1 MAIDLEDE
9 ILQDFLVEAS
19 EILELLSEQLV
30 ELEQAPEDAD
40 LLSSIFR
47 GFHTVKG
54 GAGFLALDAMVGICH
69 ICEDVF
75 DVLRNGDL
83 VADATLMDAILR
95 ALDVINDMFET
106 VRAGSD
112 PEPASPALIAEI
124 AAFKSVGGSPPD
136 AAVGVVAPV
145 TEPVPTNNPEGS
157 VTDEV
162 QQEFEA
168 MLQFAADEP
177 AEDTPAAPS
186 DDITEE
192 EFESLLDELHG
203 KNKGPAAVPEELM
216 PSLGEPA
223 AKAVAVEPVTGDAS
237 ENITDEEFD
246 RLLDDMHGVG
256 KGPTAGK
263 VEGEVVEAVKAPVV
277 DEAKVV
283 EQVEEKAPIKVVEPA
298 KGKANMKAPVKAAAE
313 TTVRVDTKRL
323 DDIMNMVGELV
334 LVRNRLSKLRS
345 GREDDEMSKAISNL
359 DIVTADLQLAVM
371 KTRMQPIKKVF
382 GRFPRVV
389 RDLARSLDKK
399 ITLELV
405 GEETDLDK
413 NLVEALSDPLVH
425 LVRNAVDHG
434 IETPEERVAAGKSEE
449 GLVVLSAIQEGDH
462 ILLSIEDNGKGM
474 DADILR
480 KSAVT
485 KGMMDAEAAQRLS
498 DIECYNLIF
507 APGFSTKTEISDVS
521 GRGVGMDVVKTR
533 ITGMNGTVHVESELG
548 VGSKIVIKLPLTLAI
563 MSTLMVKL
571 STQAFALPLSSV
583 VEILNLDLSNTNMID
598 GQLVVLV
605 RGKAMP
611 LYYLNE
617 WLIPGYVPDESSE
630 VDQHVVVVSAGHQH
644 IGFVVN
650 QLLGQEEIV
659 IKPLGA
665 MLTKVEGLAGATIT
679 GDGGIA
685 IILDIPSM
693 LNRYA

>member
-30 ELEQAPEDAD
+30 ELELAPEDAD

-54 GAGFLALDAMVGICH
+54 GAGFLALDGMVGICH

-75 DVLRNGDL
+75 DVLRNGDR

-95 ALDVINDMFET
+95 AVDVINEMFDT
-106 VRAGSD
+106 VRSGND
-112 PEPASPALIAEI
+112 PEPATPELIAEI
-124 AAFKSVGGSPPD
+124 AAFKTVQGSEPEPTVTQP
-136 AAVGVVAPV
+136 AAEPVTINNDAPV
-145 TEPVPTNNPEGS
+145 S
-157 VTDEV
+157 DEV

-168 MLQFAADEP
+168 MLQSASEEP
-177 AEDTPAAPS
+177 AGEPVAAPS
-186 DDITEE
+186 GDITEE
-192 EFESLLDELHG
+192 EFEKLLDELHG
-203 KNKGPAAVPEELM
+203 TNKGPTFKTDKLKPSPEPVPE
-216 PSLGEPA
+216 
-223 AKAVAVEPVTGDAS
+223 VS
-237 ENITDEEFD
+237 ENITEDEFD
-246 RLLDDMHGVG
+246 KLLDDMHGVG
-256 KGPTAGK
+256 KGPTGGAAK
-263 VEGEVVEAVKAPVV
+263 VIEKVKQVEPKQVTEPVV
-277 DEAKVV
+277 KEVKPI
-283 EQVEEKAPIKVVEPA
+283 EKP
-298 KGKANMKAPVKAAAE
+298 KGKAPAKAPVKQPAE

-399 ITLELV
+399 IALELV

-434 IETPEERVAAGKSEE
+434 IETPEERLAAGKSEE
-449 GLVVLSAIQEGDH
+449 GLVILSAIQEGDH

-474 DADILR
+474 DADVLR
-480 KSAVT
+480 KSAVK

-498 DIECYNLIF
+498 DVECYNLIF

-533 ITGMNGTVHVESELG
+533 ISGMNGTVHVESELG

-571 STQAFALPLSSV
+571 SNQAFALPLSSV

-617 WLIPGYVPDESSE
+617 WLIPGYVPNDASE

>member
-9 ILQDFLVEAS
+9 ILQDFLVEAG

-30 ELEQAPEDAD
+30 ELEQAPEDSD

-75 DVLRNGDL
+75 DVLRNGDR

-95 ALDVINDMFET
+95 AVDVINEMFDT
-106 VRAGSD
+106 VRSGND
-112 PEPASPALIAEI
+112 PEPASPELIAEI
-124 AAFKSVGGSPPD
+124 ATFKSASGSTPEPTVTQS
-136 AAVGVVAPV
+136 AAEPV
-145 TEPVPTNNPEGS
+145 TASDDAPIS
-157 VTDEV
+157 DEV

-168 MLQFAADEP
+168 MLQSAAEEP
-177 AEDTPAAPS
+177 TEELVAAPS

-192 EFESLLDELHG
+192 EFEKLLDELHG
-203 KNKGPAAVPEELM
+203 ANKSPSISLDELK
-216 PSLGEPA
+216 PSPEPA
-223 AKAVAVEPVTGDAS
+223 ADVSD
-237 ENITDEEFD
+237 NITEDEFD
-246 RLLDDMHGVG
+246 KLLDDMHGVG
-256 KGPTAGK
+256 KGPTAGVAK
-263 VEGEVVEAVKAPVV
+263 VIEEVKPVEPEQVMEPVTAPVIKEV
-277 DEAKVV
+277 KPI
-283 EQVEEKAPIKVVEPA
+283 EQVKQKTPA
-298 KGKANMKAPVKAAAE
+298 KTATKQPAE

-399 ITLELV
+399 IALELV

-434 IETPEERVAAGKSEE
+434 IETPEERVAAGKTEE
-449 GLVVLSAIQEGDH
+449 GLVILSAIQEGDH

-474 DADILR
+474 DADVLR

-485 KGMMDAEAAQRLS
+485 KGMMDAEAAHRLS

-617 WLIPGYVPDESSE
+617 WLIPGYAADDASE

>member
-9 ILQDFLVEAS
+9 ILQDFLVEAN
-19 EILELLSEQLV
+19 EILELLSEELV
-30 ELEQAPEDAD
+30 ELEQSPEDAA

-75 DVLRNGDL
+75 DVLRNGER
-83 VADATLMDAILR
+83 VADAKLMDAILR
-95 ALDVINDMFET
+95 ALDVINDMFDA
-106 VRAGSD
+106 VRSGND
-112 PEPASPALIAEI
+112 PEPAPPALITEI
-124 AAFKSVGGSPPD
+124 AAFKT
-136 AAVGVVAPV
+136 AAGAAPEP
-145 TEPVPTNNPEGS
+145 EPVATKPVVEPVMKS
-157 VTDEV
+157 DDVQVTDEV

-168 MLQFAADEP
+168 MLQSAAEGPVDES
-177 AEDTPAAPS
+177 TAAPS
-186 DDITEE
+186 GDITEE
-192 EFESLLDELHG
+192 EFDKLLDELHG
-203 KNKGPAAVPEELM
+203 TNKGPTNVSGGLKPALG
-216 PSLGEPA
+216 SLPD
-223 AKAVAVEPVTGDAS
+223 EPVAEVSDNIS
-237 ENITDEEFD
+237 EEEFD
-246 RLLDDMHGVG
+246 KLLDEMHGVG
-256 KGPTAGK
+256 KGPTAS
-263 VEGEVVEAVKAPVV
+263 APQVV
-277 DEAKVV
+277 DEITPV
-283 EQVEEKAPIKVVEPA
+283 EPEKAGEPIVAAQVGEEVKRVEPT
-298 KGKANMKAPVKAAAE
+298 KAKAPAKQPAE

-345 GREDDEMSKAISNL
+345 GREEDEMSKAISNL

-389 RDLARSLDKK
+389 RDLARSLGKK
-399 ITLELV
+399 ISLELV

-434 IETPEERVAAGKSEE
+434 IETPEERLAAGKPEE
-449 GLVVLSAIQEGDH
+449 GLVILSAIQEGDH

-474 DADILR
+474 DADVLR
-480 KSAVT
+480 KSAVS
-485 KGMMDAEAAQRLS
+485 KGMMDVESAQRLS
-498 DIECYNLIF
+498 DVECYNLIF
-507 APGFSTKTEISDVS
+507 SAGFSTKTEISDVS

-548 VGSKIVIKLPLTLAI
+548 VGSKIVVKLPLTLAI

-571 STQAFALPLSSV
+571 SNQTFALPLSSV

-617 WLIPGYVPDESSE
+617 WLIPGYVPDASDT
-630 VDQHVVVVSAGHQH
+630 DQHVVVVSAGHQH

>member
-30 ELEQAPEDAD
+30 ELEQTPEDAE

-75 DVLRNGDL
+75 DVLRNGDRI
-83 VADATLMDAILR
+83 ADAKLMDAILR
-95 ALDVINDMFET
+95 ALDVINDMFDA
-106 VRAGSD
+106 VRSGND

-124 AAFKSVGGSPPD
+124 AAFKS
-136 AAVGVVAPV
+136 APGAELPQNI
-145 TEPVPTNNPEGS
+145 TEPVAKSDDAP

-162 QQEFEA
+162 QQEFDA
-168 MLQFAADEP
+168 MLQSAAEEP
-177 AEDTPAAPS
+177 VEESEVAPS

-192 EFESLLDELHG
+192 EFEKLLDELHG
-203 KNKGPAAVPEELM
+203 SNKGPSLVPDELK
-216 PSLGEPA
+216 PSLDKGSANTP
-223 AKAVAVEPVTGDAS
+223 VEAIS
-237 ENITDEEFD
+237 ENITEDEFD
-246 RLLDDMHGVG
+246 KLLDDMHGVG
-256 KGPTAGK
+256 KGPTAAISAQEK
-263 VEGEVVEAVKAPVV
+263 VEVVEPEVIAPTVVVPVKKEVKST
-277 DEAKVV
+277 ESAK
-283 EQVEEKAPIKVVEPA
+283 IKTPA
-298 KGKANMKAPVKAAAE
+298 KQPAE

-399 ITLELV
+399 IALELV

-434 IETPEERVAAGKSEE
+434 IETPEERLAAGKPEE

-474 DADILR
+474 DADVLR
-480 KSAVT
+480 KSAVK
-485 KGMMDAEAAQRLS
+485 KGMMDTEAAQRLS
-498 DIECYNLIF
+498 DVECYNLIF

-571 STQAFALPLSSV
+571 SNQAFALPLSSV

-598 GQLVVLV
+598 GRLVVLV

-617 WLIPGYVPDESSE
+617 WLIPGYVPGAESE